1 MVMTDKT
8 VGCLQETIGKGG
20 RRKTKKE
27 KTMTRIALVS
37 VTLNAVNPMT
47 RYFQEKNPEWK
58 IRNYLDSYLLDKVK
72 EEGGIN
78 DSSMKRMFD
87 MLATACEDGAEG
99 VLLTCTI
106 FSPYAE
112 LFSRLLSKPVI
123 CPDQAML
130 RQVAAREGKTAIL
143 CTFSGTVEITRNMYF
158 SCCRELGRE
167 ETVDM
172 VVLSDAYEAISRGDG
187 KTFDR
192 IIQEKI
198 EVLDGQYDQIVL
210 AQISM
215 ARAVEGIKTSH
226 ARVYTSPDSAYQAL
240 KEAVGGNR

>member
-1 MVMTDKT
+1 MA
-8 VGCLQETIGKGG
+8 
-20 RRKTKKE
+20 
-27 KTMTRIALVS
+27 RIALVS

-47 RYFQEKNPEWK
+47 RHFQEKKPEWQ

-87 MLATACEDGAEG
+87 MLATACEDGADG

-106 FSPYAE
+106 FSPYAR

-130 RQVAAREGKTAIL
+130 KQVAAKEGKTAIL
-143 CTFSGTVEITRNMYF
+143 CTFTGTVETTRNLYY

-172 VVLSDAYEAISRGDG
+172 VVLPEAYEAINRGDG
-187 KTFDR
+187 ETFDR
-192 IIQEKI
+192 IIREKI
-198 EVLDGQYDQIVL
+198 AELDGSYDQLVL

-215 ARAVEGIKTSH
+215 ARAAAGIKTSH
-226 ARVYTSPDSAYQAL
+226 ATIYTSPDSACEAL
-240 KEAVGGNR
+240 KEAIEDNR